1 MDRQLHIIEC
11 YIRDTISGVEDPP
24 FRGDLVPEFHLMGL
38 ARRAVDCHLAIELG
52 LKALIERSGADFKC
66 EHGLLSQLKQLER
79 AEIAAGVDRRSVS
92 FLRHCFNEAVNFY
105 GANPNTDQP
114 LRSIEDYLAAT
125 GGNNAY
131 QRYRYWIL
139 KQSLDTKELNQFRLE
154 LHIELLHAMRVL
166 LSDLQQT
173 VYDRV
178 ERRVREAVTES
189 ILKVCSRKGV
199 PDEYKDP
206 IDYINGHDSC
216 LQAFA
221 EAKALNFD
229 VGDEFAQLVLI
240 EADGMLKNSVDTAV
254 RHFASN
260 AWVLPAPPKSVPTP
274 KFEEHREGRAVSVS
288 TPAGTSL
295 GYMERLANGRWAVNA
310 LRGYPLVSILAAKR
324 IDGLRHLVETLTT
337 EAFFEVQGEQSLQA
351 RILGS
356 PNELLHEQFRGNDH
370 YALELWDE
378 EPSLSAGK
386 SVTMRFRLNADLD
399 WVLKGTVREVEQH
412 RVLIEGDALL
422 APAGRD

>member
-24 FRGDLVPEFHLMGL
+24 FRSDLVPEFHLMGL

-66 EHGLLSQLKQLER
+66 EHGLLSQLKQVER
-79 AEIAAGVDRRSVS
+79 AEIAAGVDKRSVA
-92 FLRHCFNEAVNFY
+92 FLRHCFDEAVNFY
-105 GANPNTDQP
+105 GANPNTDQH

-131 QRYRYWIL
+131 QQYRYWIS
-139 KQSLDTKELNQFRLE
+139 KQPLDSKELNQFCLE
-154 LHIELLHAMRVL
+154 LHIELLHAMRALVSGL
-166 LSDLQQT
+166 RQT

-178 ERRVREAVTES
+178 ERRVREAVTECLS
-189 ILKVCSRKGV
+189 KVYSRRGV
-199 PDEYKDP
+199 PDEYKGT
-206 IDYINGHDSC
+206 IDFIKRHDSYR
-216 LQAFA
+216 QAFA

-229 VGDEFAQLVLI
+229 VADEFAQLVFV
-240 EADGMLKNSVDTAV
+240 EVDGILKKSVDTAV
-254 RHFASN
+254 GYFASN
-260 AWVLPAPPKSVPTP
+260 AWVLPAPPKLVPIP
-274 KFEEHREGRAVSVS
+274 KFEEHHEGRSVAVS

-310 LRGYPLVSILAAKR
+310 LRGYPLFSVLAAKR

-337 EAFFEVQGEQSLQA
+337 EAFFEVQGQRSLQA

-378 EPSLSAGK
+378 EPCLSAGK
-386 SVTMRFRLNADLD
+386 SVTMRFRLDAHVD